1 MHMDDKDKKIDT
13 VTTPDENT
21 AAEPREETPRE
32 AAEKKEKGKRKK
44 KAKGSLKSFLK
55 SRKAKHGTVAA
66 AIVAMVI
73 AAVIL
78 VNVVCGI
85 LVDRFP
91 SLSFDLTANQVFALQ
106 EDTEDYISH
115 LDKDINVYVLMTE
128 ENFTS
133 NGSYFVQ
140 AQKLLKQM
148 VSKTDHM
155 KLEYVDL
162 SKNPTFTSNYT
173 DVDWTIQEN
182 LFLVE
187 SGDQYRCLTVSDCFE
202 YDEQTYYYYGQ
213 YDFTGSNVEQQIV
226 TAILNV
232 TTEDKPII
240 DFITGNQEQDYSSLT
255 SLLES
260 NAYQINEI
268 SLATSDLDED
278 AKIAVLFAP
287 AVDLDD
293 ATAEKLNNWLENDG
307 DYGRSLIYVANFEVQ
322 ETPNLNAFL
331 NKWGMS
337 MADGV
342 LFESDSNY
350 LVTNQPFISLTNY
363 NDVFTD
369 GLKNSSIPCLSSY
382 TRAINIEDESVAKAV
397 LTTSSASG
405 IMPYSEANNENWN
418 YKEAITGSPLN
429 AAAMGTQKNTEEV
442 ASNVVVFGSYNMFAS
457 SVLSYNS
464 YNNSAFVLNMVNT
477 LADRDDMGI
486 SIEGKTIDNSELGI
500 DLSAQNALM
509 VLFVILVPIAA
520 LAAGLVIWVRRRNK

>member
-1 MHMDDKDKKIDT
+1 MHMDDKDKKIET
-13 VTTPDENT
+13 AQTPDENT
-21 AAEPREETPRE
+21 KAAETKEGKPEE
-32 AAEKKEKGKRKK
+32 AAEEKAKK
-44 KAKGSLKSFLK
+44 KKSGSLKRFLK
-55 SRKAKHGTVAA
+55 SRKAKHGTIAVT
-66 AIVAMVI
+66 IVALVI

-78 VNVVCGI
+78 LNVVCSI

-106 EDTEDYISH
+106 EDTEDYVSH
-115 LDKDINVYVLMTE
+115 LDKDVTVYVLMTE
-128 ENFTS
+128 ENFVS

-148 VSKTDHM
+148 ESKTDHLKM
-155 KLEYVDL
+155 EYVDL
-162 SKNPTFTSNYT
+162 SKNPTFTSNYK
-173 DVDWTIQEN
+173 DVDWSVKEN

-187 SGDQYRCLTVSDCFE
+187 SGDQYRCLTVADCFD

-213 YDFTGSNVEQQIV
+213 YNFTGSKVEQQVV

-232 TTEDKPII
+232 TTEDKPVI

-260 NAYQINEI
+260 NAYQINKV
-268 SLATSDLDED
+268 SLATADLDED
-278 AKIAVLFAP
+278 AKVAVLFAP
-287 AVDLDD
+287 SVDLDD
-293 ATAEKLNNWLENDG
+293 TTAEKLNNWLENDG

-322 ETPNLNAFL
+322 DTPNLNTFL
-331 NKWGMS
+331 KKWGMS

-342 LFESDSNY
+342 IFENDKNY

-382 TRAINIEDESVAKAV
+382 TRAVNIEDESIAKAV

-405 IMPYSEANNENWN
+405 IMPYSEANNEKWN
-418 YKEAITGSPLN
+418 YKDAITGSPLN

-457 SVLSYNS
+457 SVMSYNS

-486 SIEGKTIDNSELGI
+486 SIEGKTIDNGELGI

-509 VLFVILVPIAA
+509 VLFVILIPIAA
-520 LAAGLVIWVRRRNK
+520 LVTGLVIWMRRRNK